1 MKKFLR
7 DTVVLLI
14 ITVISGM
21 ALGFVYEITKE
32 PIALKKIAAENK
44 AYKVV
49 FDAGVDFI
57 EIDKAL
63 EANTVLGEN
72 EITQISIDKV
82 LEVKDEANSMI
93 GHVLLLTSKEG
104 YGGEIKIAMGVDLSG
119 KLNAIS
125 ILSISETAGLGMK
138 ADDELVPQFV
148 DKSVDFFVPTKTGS
162 EGDNEI
168 DCISGATITTKA
180 FTNMV
185 NAGLLYIST
194 ISESEVQ

>member
-162 EGDNEI
+162 EEDNEI